1 MKANMKKMAGICVL
15 VPVLLTGCASGSQPA
30 DGKAAAAASTAQPAQ
45 NQDQGTKA
53 SPNAANNGANRP
65 AMSTEQRQMFSTM
78 QTLLMLDKADGL
90 AITKDQAQVML
101 PVAEE
106 AVTKGE
112 LTDDKKTKL
121 LEKLTD
127 AQKKFVEDAAT
138 RMNNRGNGNGGNG
151 GPNSGTNGDKGNG
164 GGKRGNAAGDP
175 AKAPAASAKPD
186 ASSGSSTGTGNEQ
199 APAKGQGDGKGPAG
213 NGGGNRGFGDP
224 GKELVELLQTKLK

>member
-45 NQDQGTKA
+45 NQEQGTK
-53 SPNAANNGANRP
+53 NAANNGANRP

-112 LTDDKKTKL
+112 LTDDNKTKL

-151 GPNSGTNGDKGNG
+151 GPNGGTNGDKGNGG

-186 ASSGSSTGTGNEQ
+186 ASGGSSTGTGNEQ

-224 GKELVELLQTKLK
+224 GKQLVELLQTKLK